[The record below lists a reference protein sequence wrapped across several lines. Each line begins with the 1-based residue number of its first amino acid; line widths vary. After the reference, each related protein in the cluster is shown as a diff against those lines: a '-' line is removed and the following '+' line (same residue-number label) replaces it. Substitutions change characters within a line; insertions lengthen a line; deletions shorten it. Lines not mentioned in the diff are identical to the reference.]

1 MQIKARLLN
10 REREARQENKS
21 VLRLPVFMYKK
32 CTGRETHYESGA
44 GSPAEIAEGWEAKPK
59 QMKSKFEEK

>member
-1 MQIKARLLN
+1 
-10 REREARQENKS
+10 
-21 VLRLPVFMYKK
+21 MYKK
-32 CTGRETHYESGA
+32 CIGTEMHYESRA